1 MKRRPVNIIGLSF
14 LDVMFC
20 GFGSVILL
28 VMIVNADT
36 ITRRK
41 EVHDDRRGEVVRLE
55 RQVLEGEKYLVELRN
70 SLQESQ
76 QKQVVAR
83 GLSERVLALTR
94 QTREE
99 LADLDKETLAKIAH
113 INALKADLKSLDEDT
128 KRLRAESQRQEEQ
141 GRQVRQ
147 FLGEGDRQYLTG
159 LKVGGSRIL
168 FLVDASAS
176 MLDETIVNVIRRR
189 NMGDA
194 EKRRSAK
201 WRRAIATVEWLVS
214 QLPATSSYQIYAFN
228 TQARPLLPATAGRWL
243 PASDAD
249 TLDQAIAALHAL
261 VPERGTSLGNALA
274 VVNAIKPRPDN
285 IMLLTD
291 GLPTQGRSAP
301 PANTKVSARKR
312 LQLFQDAIAALPEG
326 VPVNTIL
333 YPMEGDPMAASAF
346 WKLATYTRGSF
357 ISPSK
362 DWP

>member
-1 MKRRPVNIIGLSF
+1 MKRRPLNIIGLSF

-55 RQVLEGEKYLVELRN
+55 RQVLEGEKYLLELRN
-70 SLQESQ
+70 ALQKSEERRAI
-76 QKQVVAR
+76 AR
-83 GLSERVLALTR
+83 GLSERVLALIR
-94 QTREE
+94 QSKEE

-113 INALKADLKSLDEDT
+113 INALKADLKSLDDDT
-128 KRLRAESQRQEEQ
+128 KRLKAESQRQQEQ
-141 GRQVRQ
+141 GRRVRR

-189 NMGDA
+189 NMSDA

-214 QLPATSSYQIYAFN
+214 QLPAASSYQIYAFD
-228 TQARPLLPATAGRWL
+228 TEAKPLLPATAGRWL
-243 PASDAD
+243 PASDAS
-249 TLDQAIAALHAL
+249 TLDRAIAALHQV
-261 VPERGTSLGNALA
+261 VPRDGTSLHNALA
-274 VVNAIKPRPDN
+274 LVRTIKPRPDN

-291 GLPTQGRSAP
+291 GLPTQGKSRPRAS
-301 PANTKVSARKR
+301 TKVSGRER
-312 LQLFQDAIAALPEG
+312 LRLFQEAIATLPAG
-326 VPVNTIL
+326 IPVNTIL

-346 WKLATYTRGSF
+346 WKLATFTRGSF
-357 ISPSK
+357 ISPSR

>member
-55 RQVLEGEKYLVELRN
+55 RQVLEGERYLLELKN
-70 SLQESQ
+70 SLQESE
-76 QKQVVAR
+76 QKQVIAR
-83 GLSERVLALTR
+83 GLSERVLALIQ

-99 LADLDKETLAKIAH
+99 LADLDKETLAKIADV
-113 INALKADLKSLDEDT
+113 NALKADLKSLDEDT
-128 KRLRAESQRQEEQ
+128 KRLRAESQRREAQ

-159 LKVGGSRIL
+159 LKVGGRRIL

-189 NMGDA
+189 NMADA

-214 QLPATSSYQIYAFN
+214 QLPTASSYQIYAFN
-228 TQARPLLPATAGRWL
+228 TQAQPLLPATANRWL
-243 PASDAD
+243 AASDAD
-249 TLDQAIAALHAL
+249 TLDQAIAALHEL

-291 GLPTQGRSAP
+291 GLPTQGRSRP
-301 PANTKVSARKR
+301 PASTKVSGRKR
-312 LQLFQDAIAALPEG
+312 LQLFQDAIATLPAG
-326 VPVNTIL
+326 IPVNTIL

-346 WKLATYTRGSF
+346 WKLATYTQGSF

>member
-1 MKRRPVNIIGLSF
+1 MKRRPLNIIGLSF

-36 ITRRK
+36 ITRRN
-41 EVHDDRRGEVVRLE
+41 EVHDDRRGEVVHLE
-55 RQVLEGEKYLVELRN
+55 RQVLEGERYLLELRN
-70 SLQESQ
+70 ALQLSQ
-76 QKQVVAR
+76 EEQRVTR
-83 GLSERVLALTR
+83 DLSERILASI
-94 QTREE
+94 QQSQEE

-113 INALKADLKSLDEDT
+113 INALKADLKSLDDDA
-128 KRLRAESQRQEEQ
+128 KRLKAESQRQQEQ

-147 FLGEGDRQYLTG
+147 FLGDGDRQYLTG

-168 FLVDASAS
+168 FLIDASAS
-176 MLDETIVNVIRRR
+176 MLDETVVNVIRRR
-189 NMGDA
+189 NMSDA
-194 EKRRSAK
+194 EKRRSLK

-214 QLPATSSYQIYAFN
+214 QLPTASSYQIYAFN
-228 TQARPLLPATAGRWL
+228 TEAQPLLPATAGRWL
-243 PASDAD
+243 AAGDAD
-249 TLDQAIAALHAL
+249 TLDQAIAALQQL
-261 VPERGTSLGNALA
+261 IPEGGTSLSNALA

-291 GLPTQGRSAP
+291 GLPTQGRSR
-301 PANTKVSARKR
+301 PASTKVSGQKR
-312 LQLFQDAIAALPEG
+312 LQLFQDAISTLPSG
-326 VPVNTIL
+326 IPVNTIL

-346 WKLATYTRGSF
+346 WKLATYTKGSF